1 METKNIKLILFI
13 CTIFIVSMNIVS
25 AENKPNVFNKVYV
38 VQNDAHLN
46 AIQKKFLE
54 VFKNS
59 EVSTQK
65 TIMRSGS
72 IYFDTPEL
80 GLLNNDR
87 QLRIQLNE
95 YFSKK
100 RKSKYHK
107 NIEYLNNN
115 SLLLSLKAKH
125 YKSVKTLE
133 GKHPLMRVIKR
144 KERAFFTDF
153 LRKDNFDE
161 ILRLKEVARLVR
173 VSSIYQLNTKEHHIA
188 SISFDEIK
196 LSAFGDEVSFFS
208 INPKVEEVGV
218 DVRYLDAISKSLL
231 LALDSEN
238 VEVFNGEYE
247 ALHNQLKNK
256 INNFDLL
263 FQFPFLMRLLYP
275 FIIGCISVFGIW
287 IIFRIRQGKKY

>member
-13 CTIFIVSMNIVS
+13 CTIFILSMNVVS
-25 AENKPNVFNKVYV
+25 AEHKPNVFNKVYV

-46 AIQKKFLE
+46 AIQKNFLE

-107 NIEYLNNN
+107 NIE
-115 SLLLSLKAKH
+115 
-125 YKSVKTLE
+125 
-133 GKHPLMRVIKR
+133 
-144 KERAFFTDF
+144 
-153 LRKDNFDE
+153 
-161 ILRLKEVARLVR
+161 
-173 VSSIYQLNTKEHHIA
+173 
-188 SISFDEIK
+188 
-196 LSAFGDEVSFFS
+196 
-208 INPKVEEVGV
+208 
-218 DVRYLDAISKSLL
+218 
-231 LALDSEN
+231 
-238 VEVFNGEYE
+238 
-247 ALHNQLKNK
+247 
-256 INNFDLL
+256 
-263 FQFPFLMRLLYP
+263 
-275 FIIGCISVFGIW
+275 
-287 IIFRIRQGKKY
+287 